1 MENYLKKYPTIKV
14 VLDIHRDAIGE
25 GDDLIKPV
33 VEIEGKKAAQVMIC
47 VGSNTGSVDYYPNW
61 KKNLAFGLALQNNL
75 ETLYPGLAR
84 ALYLAYDRCWNQNL
98 STGSI
103 IIEFG
108 TNGNTFAEA
117 KYSAKMVGTAL
128 IATLQ

>member
-1 MENYLKKYPTIKV
+1 M
-14 VLDIHRDAIGE
+14 VLDIHRDAIGD

-33 VEIEGKKAAQVMIC
+33 AEIKGKNAAQVMVC

-61 KKNLAFGLALQNNL
+61 QNNLSLGLQLQETL

-84 ALYLAYDRCWNQNL
+84 ALYVAYDRCWNQNL
-98 STGSI
+98 SPGSL

-108 TNGNTFAEA
+108 TNGNTFQEA
-117 KYSAKMVGTAL
+117 KYSATLVGNAL
-128 IATLQ
+128 VATLS